1 MLTKG
6 EKSKFKNSERIIKSP
21 FMIYADFKSILVPEE
36 VKSASYTRA
45 NIKNMLLAVM
55 AIN

>member
-6 EKSKFKNSERIIKSP
+6 EKSKFKNYETMIKSP

-36 VKSASYTRA
+36 VKSESYTRA